1 MEPAWA
7 RGHAKQALLEL
18 ARGNPG
24 ANRVAMRIRTAPA
37 VLLLATLGG
46 LARAQQTDFLVDP
59 APFVARTATAAEG
72 RELVLDNGLVRA
84 TFHLAPDAALVSLRH
99 GPNGE
104 ELVRSVR
111 PFGVLTLGGKAVPV
125 GGLTGQPNHAF
136 LLPQWLDSM
145 QPDPAAFRFERM
157 EQGPITERLAWKRVR
172 HAAPDA
178 VWPPRGV
185 HVQFHFRAPEG
196 MDAALR
202 ATVHFELYDGL
213 PLWCQWIE
221 LHNGSARAVELDA
234 FTSVLLAAVEPESRV
249 DEMRADVRLPDLH
262 VETDFAFHAM
272 NGTDGSAHCV
282 HWVPDPLYETQVN
295 YEKKTRCLLEVRPDV
310 GPAQTVAAG
319 TTFRTFRTWILAQGN
334 ADRTHKVLSLCR
346 MYRTIAPWAT
356 ENPLMM
362 HVRSADP
369 AAVRNAVDQCA
380 EVGFEMVILTFG
392 SGFDI
397 EDESPANLARW
408 KELRAYAASKGIELG
423 GYSLLS
429 SRRIQPD
436 EDNCIDPRTGKAGG
450 TVFGNAPAL
459 ASNWGQQ
466 YFRKLYQF
474 FGHTDFDLLEH
485 DGSYPG
491 DVDAAARP
499 PLQKGT
505 ADSQW
510 VQFGIIRD
518 FYRWC
523 RGRGTYLNVPDWYF
537 LSGSSK
543 TGMGYR
549 ETNWS
554 LPREQQVIHARQN
567 LFDGTQAK
575 TPSMGWMFVPLT
587 EYHGGGPAAT
597 IEPLDQHRE
606 HYGLML
612 ASTLAWGAQACWR
625 GPRLYDT
632 EATRD
637 LVKGWVAWFRQHRR
651 ILESDVVHGSSRR
664 ADGRDLDWV
673 LHADPRGTE
682 RAMLVAFNPTDAP
695 RTRTLRLE
703 LGHAGLGGE
712 VRMVDA
718 AGAESTVRVGPDG
731 VLHLDVTVAPRG
743 VTWRTFLPGR

>member
-1 MEPAWA
+1 MGPAWA
-7 RGHAKQALLEL
+7 RAQAKQAGLAL
-18 ARGNPG
+18 ARARSQ
-24 ANRVAMRIRTAPA
+24 ANRVAMRIHTAEA

-46 LARAQQTDFLVDP
+46 LARAQQVDFLVDP
-59 APFVARTATAAEG
+59 TPFAARASTSADG
-72 RELVLDNGLVRA
+72 RELALDNGLVRA
-84 TFHLAPDAALVSLRH
+84 TFRLAPDAALVSLRH
-99 GPNGE
+99 GSNGE

-136 LLPQWLDSM
+136 LLPQWLDAM

-157 EQGPITERLAWKRVR
+157 EQGPITERLAWQRVR
-172 HAAPDA
+172 HTAPDA

-185 HVQFHFRAPEG
+185 HVRFHFRGPEG
-196 MDAALR
+196 MDPAVR

-221 LHNGSARAVELDA
+221 LHNGSAAALELDA
-234 FTSVLLAAVEPESRV
+234 FSAVVLAAVEPESRV
-249 DEMRADVRLPDLH
+249 DAMRADVRLPELH

-272 NGTDGSAHCV
+272 NGLDGSAHCV
-282 HWVPDPLYETQVN
+282 HWVPDPLYVTQVN
-295 YEKKTRCLLEVRPDV
+295 YERKTRCLLEVRPDV
-310 GPAQTVAAG
+310 GPAQTIAPGA
-319 TTFRTFRTWILAQGN
+319 TFQTFRTWLLAQGG
-334 ADRTHKVLSLCR
+334 ADPTRKALSLCR
-346 MYRTIAPWAT
+346 MYRTLAPWAT

-362 HVRSADP
+362 HVRSSDP
-369 AAVRNAVDQCA
+369 DAVRTAVDQCA

-397 EDESPANLARW
+397 EDESPSNLARW

-436 EDNCIDPRTGKAGG
+436 GDNCIDPATGKPGG

-459 ASNWGQQ
+459 ASDWGQQ
-466 YFRKLYQF
+466 YFRKLYRF
-474 FGHTDFDLLEH
+474 FEHTGFDLLEH

-499 PLQKGT
+499 PLQKGV

-523 RGRGTYLNVPDWYF
+523 RARGTYLNVPDWYF

-554 LPREQQVIHARQN
+554 LPREQQLLHARQN
-567 LFDGTQAK
+567 LFDGTQVK

-612 ASTLAWGAQACWR
+612 ASTLGWGAQACWR

-632 EATRD
+632 DATRD
-637 LVKGWVAWFRQHRR
+637 LVKRWVGWFRQHRR
-651 ILESDVVHGSSRR
+651 ILESDVVHTSSRR

-673 LHADPRGTE
+673 LHVDPRGTE
-682 RAMLVAFNPTDAP
+682 RAMLVAFNPTDAA
-695 RTRTLRLE
+695 RTRTVRLE
-703 LGHAGLGGE
+703 LGHGGLGGE

-718 AGAESTVRVGPDG
+718 AGRESDVRVGPDG
-731 VLHLDVTVAPRG
+731 VANLDVTVAPRG
-743 VTWRTFLPGR
+743 VTWHTFLPGR